1 MTHVKALRL
10 LLLATAAVVSVP
22 ARAADDSTS
31 LADALAFEP
40 PTWDIG
46 NAELRLGG
54 FAGASLFTARQGGGP
69 GFPGGYDHSGI
80 SGLLTANVR
89 LQRTYDNG
97 LVLGARSDFLLHHDD
112 LSGDNYGN
120 DTVERLYVFAQTGF
134 GRVEIGQQDGA
145 AYTLALVGPIVD
157 EAVTLENR
165 NISHFRDPATK
176 DDFAGFFQQT
186 TAVQSTSNYAK
197 LNYIS
202 PRLLGVQI
210 GASFTPA
217 TVRTPMPFTGNSPNS
232 ANRQSNIFEFAANYT
247 SYISDLAVGFSAGYA
262 HGSVERAAAGGTDL
276 QDFAFGAQFAYMISD
291 VRLSWGGAYRISNTY
306 LLDINQARKGQNTH
320 GLHLS
325 AMAEYGSWLFGVEY
339 SDAEI
344 NGLVD
349 HDVTGYQASVGY
361 KLNDNLQITAGWQ
374 WYDYNR
380 NIGTFYNGKPDVGL
394 SAGFLSFGYAL

>member
-1 MTHVKALRL
+1 MNNGTALRSL
-10 LLLATAAVVSVP
+10 LLGACLTGVFPAWAAE
-22 ARAADDSTS
+22 DSTN
-31 LADALAFEP
+31 LAEALALEP

-46 NAELRLGG
+46 NTEVRLGG
-54 FAGASLFTARQGGGP
+54 FAGGTVFTATQSGGP
-69 GFPGGYDHSGI
+69 GFPGGYDDTGG
-80 SGLLTANVR
+80 SGLLTANLR
-89 LQRTYDNG
+89 IQRTYDNG
-97 LVLGARSDFLLHHDD
+97 LIVGARSDFLLHHDK

-134 GRVEIGQQDGA
+134 GRVELGQQDGA
-145 AYTLALVGPIVD
+145 AYTLGLVGPIVD

-165 NISHFRDPATK
+165 NISHFRDPVTK

-197 LNYIS
+197 LNYIT
-202 PRLLGVQI
+202 PRLFGVQL
-210 GASFTPA
+210 GASFTPSV
-217 TVRTPMPFTGNSPNS
+217 VRTPLPFTGNSPDT
-232 ANRQSNIFEFAANYT
+232 ANHQENIFEFAVNYT
-247 SYISDLAVGFSAGYA
+247 SYVSDLAVGLSAGYA
-262 HGSVERAAAGGTDL
+262 HGSVARATASGADL

-291 VRLSWGGAYRISNTY
+291 VRLSWGGAYRVSNTY

-325 AMAEYGSWLFGVEY
+325 AMAEYDSWLLGVEY
-339 SDAEI
+339 SDADI
-344 NGLVD
+344 NGPVD
-349 HDVTGYQASVGY
+349 HDITGYQVSLGY

-380 NIGTFYNGKPDVGL
+380 NIGVFYNGKRDVGL